1 MSSFGDVFTIN
12 MFDSRE
18 LLVTDVSTAWAEVI
32 RVKSDISTIFSLD
45 SEDDF
50 LSATVLSR
58 TTPTPTIMQNE
69 LLILSPGLKPFT
81 MQINTVYS
89 GKQPV
94 EELMVFIYVMSE
106 GNLLIN
112 CIIWILWKICAILLS
127 KQIFSLLKNIQNVSK
142 MTEK

>member
-1 MSSFGDVFTIN
+1 
-12 MFDSRE
+12 
-18 LLVTDVSTAWAEVI
+18 
-32 RVKSDISTIFSLD
+32 
-45 SEDDF
+45 
-50 LSATVLSR
+50 
-58 TTPTPTIMQNE
+58 MQNE

-112 CIIWILWKICAILLS
+112 CIIWIL
-127 KQIFSLLKNIQNVSK
+127 
-142 MTEK
+142 